1 MQVELIKANKFY
13 SGLSISEDAC
23 KEIVADFKDEIPV
36 IFAGTKLIMG
46 KITAV
51 TYNEETKSIFG
62 EVDLE
67 VMITAGIDGTKAIEC
82 PDGKIIVAGILR
94 QGVLAPKS
102 LMPGGK
108 DGMVK

>member
-1 MQVELIKANKFY
+1 MQVELIKANKSY
-13 SGLSISEDAC
+13 NGLSISEDAC
-23 KEIVADFKDEIPV
+23 KEIVTAFKEEIPV
-36 IFAGTKLIMG
+36 VFAGTKLVMG
-46 KITAV
+46 KITSV

-67 VMITAGIDGTKAIEC
+67 VMITAGIEGTKALDC
-82 PDGKIIVAGILR
+82 PDGKVIVEGILR

-108 DGMVK
+108 DGLVK